1 MNVFLHEYFRM
12 MEPGDKR
19 NVNTVEAGGVQGINA
34 VNSSFNNTTVNIG
47 QPEQRINMSQTVAK
61 YKTWVIEEKENSQ
74 LRGKLAQLNVNGE
87 ICHIE
92 RKLKRNGKEFSE
104 KELLKNMPRSKT
116 SLVTGPAGSGKSIL
130 ATRITVAW
138 AESVESIYD
147 LVLFLSS
154 MDNLPLHKLL
164 WGEYARLIGKDSERI
179 YQELLEIKDFKI
191 LVIIDGLG
199 NKQYFVLSG

>member
-1 MNVFLHEYFRM
+1 MGQSNTKDV
-12 MEPGDKR
+12 
-19 NVNTVEAGGVQGINA
+19 NVNLVGAGAVQGVNAIN
-34 VNSSFNNTTVNIG
+34 STIHGLSVNIN
-47 QPEQRINMSQTVAK
+47 QQNEQQTDLSQILAPYMK
-61 YKTWVIEEKENSQ
+61 WILDEEENTQ
-74 LRGKLAQLNVNGE
+74 LRRKLKQLNVNGE
-87 ICHIE
+87 LCYIE
-92 RKLKRNGKEFSE
+92 RKLKGNGEVFSAE
-104 KELLKNMPRSKT
+104 ELLKNIPRSKT